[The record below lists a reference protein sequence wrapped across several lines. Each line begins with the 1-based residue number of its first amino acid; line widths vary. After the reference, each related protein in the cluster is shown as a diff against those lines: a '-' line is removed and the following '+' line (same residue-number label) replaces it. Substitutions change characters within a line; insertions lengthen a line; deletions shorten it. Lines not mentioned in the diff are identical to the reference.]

1 MPSKTLKTITRYR
14 HMAIVTYDPTA
25 ANGSAEAARADWRTH
40 RASRTRH
47 VGRETPTC
55 GIRACHRLLSS
66 KLVSTGAVAIGL
78 QSKGRTV
85 FSMSNGSSNLFKA
98 ALI

>member
-40 RASRTRH
+40 RASLPRH

-55 GIRACHRLLSS
+55 GIRPCHRYLAPNWRQPEPWQSASNPSVVRSFPCQMDRLTYS
-66 KLVSTGAVAIGL
+66 KPH
-78 QSKGRTV
+78 
-85 FSMSNGSSNLFKA
+85 
-98 ALI
+98 